1 MAHNPR
7 RRPEQTSKPPTTAS
21 DETQLSAEA
30 QSPDAP
36 RTEPTPRALGQR
48 QLQRLLDAV
57 VAISADMDT
66 RAVLHHIVEAGTDLV
81 GARYGALGV
90 LGESGEFADLITV
103 GVDAE
108 HLTATVG
115 LPQRHGLLGSLVSD
129 RQPLQVP
136 DILADPRSVGFPP
149 GHPVMRTLLG
159 APLMVRGTVYGNLYL
174 ADKTDGTSF
183 GDDDEAL
190 LTALASA
197 AGVSIENARL
207 YGQLNRAAEH
217 FQRSMLPTLPD
228 LAPVEVYARYEPASD
243 LPKLGGDWYDA
254 LVLPDGATCVVVGDV
269 TGHDAQVAP
278 VMGQIRN
285 MLRAL
290 AYDRGGPP
298 SLVVS
303 KLDAALTMFGDP
315 TAATLVLGRI
325 ERGGESEDAYRFRWT
340 NAGHPPPLLVAA
352 DGHTRYLAPARHGI
366 PVGIDPSVPRF
377 DHTHPLSPGTTLL
390 LFTDGLVERRDQD
403 IDDTLRA
410 LADHASRLARAPL
423 DAFCDELLTER
434 GQRFDDDVAL
444 LAVRLPDTA
453 GQ

>member
-1 MAHNPR
+1 M
-7 RRPEQTSKPPTTAS
+7 PEAAAS
-21 DETQLSAEA
+21 DETPRSPGAP
-30 QSPDAP
+30 SPDAVRTQP
-36 RTEPTPRALGQR
+36 RPIALGQR

-66 RAVLHHIVEAGTDLV
+66 RAVLHHIVEAGADLV

-90 LGESGEFADLITV
+90 LGESGDFADLITV

-108 HLTATVG
+108 QLTAVVG

-129 RQPLQVP
+129 RQPLRVT

-149 GHPVMRTLLG
+149 GHPVMKTLLG

-174 ADKTDGTSF
+174 ADKTDGTPFS
-183 GDDDEAL
+183 DDDEEL

-197 AGVSIENARL
+197 ASVSIENARL
-207 YGQLNRAAEH
+207 YGQLNRATEH

-228 LAPVEVYARYEPASD
+228 LAPIKVHARYEPASD

-254 LVLPDGATCVVVGDV
+254 LLLPDGATCVVVGDV
-269 TGHDAQVAP
+269 TGHDVQVAP

-325 ERGGESEDAYRFRWT
+325 ERGGESEDAYTFRWT

-377 DHTHPLSPGTTLL
+377 DHAHPLTPGTTLL

-403 IDDTLRA
+403 MDDALRA

-423 DAFCDELLTER
+423 DAFCNEVLSE
-434 GQRFDDDVAL
+434 GGKKFADDVAL
-444 LAVRLPDTA
+444 LAVRLPEA
-453 GQ
+453 SGR